1 MIIWLASFPK
11 SGNTFLRAMLSAY
24 FLTPD
29 GIYQENSLLKI
40 GQFPDMN
47 LFEKYGVDKSS
58 DLEFVKNYL
67 NIQKKMNSISGK
79 KIRFLKTHSS
89 FLDING
95 YNFTDFENT
104 LGVIY
109 IVRDPRTVVKS
120 YANHYQ
126 KSLEEVANRISKFVT
141 IQDEIQLN
149 GKKENRIVYHVGSW
163 SDNYQSWKVLKKF
176 NKYFLIKYEDLVND
190 TENTFVKVLSF
201 ISKLCNSRFVLDK
214 TKLKNTIKST
224 SFGTMQRVEK
234 DKGFAEA
241 MTGKDGKKIT
251 FFKYGPENNN
261 LSLISKTVKE
271 QIEKNFKNE
280 LEELNYL

>member
-89 FLDING
+89 FLNING
-95 YNFTDFENT
+95 YNFTDFQNT

-126 KSLEEVANRISKFVT
+126 KSLEEAANRIYEFVT
-141 IQDEIQLN
+141 LTDEIQLN
-149 GKKENRIVYHVGSW
+149 GKKEKRIICHVGSW
-163 SDNYQSWKVLKKF
+163 SKNYHSWKILKNY
-176 NKYFLIKYEDLVND
+176 NKYLLIKYEDLVND
-190 TENTFVKVLSF
+190 TKNTLIKVLSF
-201 ISKLCNSRFVLDK
+201 ISKLCNSKFVLDEK
-214 TKLKNTIKST
+214 KIINTIEST
-224 SFGTMQRVEK
+224 SFKTMQNMEK
-234 DKGFAEA
+234 NKGFIEA
-241 MTGKDGKKIT
+241 IKGNDGKKIT
-251 FFKYGPENNN
+251 FFKYGPKNNN
-261 LSLISKTVKE
+261 LNTIPLDLKKK
-271 QIEKNFKNE
+271 IESMFKNE
-280 LEELNYL
+280 LEELDYI